1 MTIEWSEGKAIY
13 LQIMDHIIKEI
24 AAGILKPGQRM
35 KSVREYAAE
44 FGVNPNTMQRAL
56 HELEREGILFSTRN
70 TGRFVTEDLK
80 MIRTMKEQQAEEA
93 VQEFCSR
100 MRELGYSRK
109 EAEDFFRT
117 KMKALFMED
126 SDAAGQAS

>member
-24 AAGILKPGQRM
+24 AAGKLKPGQRM
-35 KSVREYAAE
+35 KSVREYAVE

-56 HELEREGILFSTRN
+56 HELEREHILFSTRN

-80 MIRTMKEQQAEEA
+80 KIQTMKDQQAEEA
-93 VQEFCSR
+93 VQEFCNK
-100 MRELGYSRK
+100 MMELGYTSR
-109 EAEDFFRT
+109 EAEDFFRERIVE
-117 KMKALFMED
+117 LFTGE
-126 SDAAGQAS
+126 STLVG